1 MVALKQAFVRKA
13 YWKDDSQK
21 RKLQQKLFFLNLAL
35 KSKNMQYN
43 RNLIFASACAGLF
56 LFGVGVITFGSI
68 APELKAKF
76 GLDERAIGGLF
87 SLFPVGILIGSL
99 GFGPITDRFGYRLLL
114 AGCSTLLALGFVG
127 IGIGSAFGALQVCVI
142 LIGIGGGAINGATSA
157 LVADISTENKGAS
170 LALFGTFFGLG
181 ALCMPFVLGALKG
194 VIGFETVVLVIGGLT
209 FLLSFLFLGLVFP
222 KAKHSE
228 GVSVQQVGRML
239 GNPALLLIGF
249 FLFWQSACEA
259 LINNWTTSYLLDA
272 QHIQGSWSL
281 FALSSYVAAL
291 STMRLLTGSVWS
303 KMPATRILSLSMGAL
318 IAGALVLGWVPGL
331 LGAFIGLILV
341 GMGLALGFP
350 VMFGLSSSLYPQMSG
365 TAIGLILAISLIG
378 NLLTNS
384 IMGHLAQEWGIGV
397 FGKALLSAALL
408 QTLFCF
414 IVVKRVS

>member
-1 MVALKQAFVRKA
+1 
-13 YWKDDSQK
+13 
-21 RKLQQKLFFLNLAL
+21 
-35 KSKNMQYN
+35 
-43 RNLIFASACAGLF
+43 
-56 LFGVGVITFGSI
+56 
-68 APELKAKF
+68 
-76 GLDERAIGGLF
+76 
-87 SLFPVGILIGSL
+87 
-99 GFGPITDRFGYRLLL
+99 
-114 AGCSTLLALGFVG
+114 
-127 IGIGSAFGALQVCVI
+127 
-142 LIGIGGGAINGATSA
+142 
-157 LVADISTENKGAS
+157 
-170 LALFGTFFGLG
+170 
-181 ALCMPFVLGALKG
+181 MPFVLGALKG